1 MIYTL
6 LTKKAMR
13 LAYDAHHGQLDKSG
27 IPYILHPVHLAEQMD
42 DEITCC
48 VALLHDTVE
57 DTDVTLE
64 DLAKEFPKEVVDA
77 VALLTHRKGT
87 DYFDYVRA
95 IGTNPVATKVK
106 LADLAHNGNQS
117 RCVGSDISPER
128 MAAWKEKYAKAKA
141 ILTGEK

>member
-1 MIYTL
+1 MIYTPM
-6 LTKKAMR
+6 TKKAMV
-13 LAYDAHHGQLDKSG
+13 LAYNAHHGQLDKSG

-42 DEITCC
+42 DENSCC

-64 DLAKEFPKEVVDA
+64 DLAAEFPGEVVEA
-77 VALLTHRKGT
+77 VALLTHAEGV

-95 IGTNPVATKVK
+95 IGTNPIATKVK
-106 LADLAHNGNQS
+106 LADLAHNGDQS

-128 MAAWKEKYAKAKA
+128 MAAWQEKYAKARA
-141 ILTGEK
+141 ILTGEE